1 MMDAVKMGGNRQE
14 LHEKIRELSMIAG
27 ANVKREGKDN
37 NLLELIA
44 EDPAFNMSLEDLQKT
59 MDPSKYVGRAPL
71 QVEKFLEEI
80 VNPILEENKE
90 LLGVKAEITV

>member
-1 MMDAVKMGGNRQE
+1 
-14 LHEKIRELSMIAG
+14 MIAG

-71 QVEKFLEEI
+71 QVEKFLQEI
-80 VNPILEENKE
+80 VNPILEENKD
-90 LLGVKAEITV
+90 LLGVKAEINV